1 MGDTVAAPAEAGRAG
16 SSVTRGSVSP
26 GGSTAA
32 PPRNN
37 LLWAIGGLAF
47 VAVVVIVA
55 AQRASTAPVGPAG
68 MAPPMA
74 GGARAPD
81 ISQMSPR
88 ERASRLFDRVM
99 RLDAEGKSDSVRLFA
114 PMALAAHEAVGTFDL
129 DLRYDYGRI
138 AEVSGNLDVAAAQ
151 ADSILREA
159 PDHLLGLILAMRVA
173 QDRGDN
179 AAADSLRRRLLAAR
193 DGELA
198 KGLQEYQL
206 HRNDIDA
213 ALAAAGSAGDR
224 R

>member
-1 MGDTVAAPAEAGRAG
+1 M
-16 SSVTRGSVSP
+16 
-26 GGSTAA
+26 
-32 PPRNN
+32 
-37 LLWAIGGLAF
+37 WAIGGLAF

-55 AQRASTAPVGPAG
+55 AQGSSTAPAGPAG

-74 GGARAPD
+74 GGAGAPD

-99 RLDAEGKSDSVRLFA
+99 RLDAEGKSDSIRLFA

-138 AEVSGNLDVAAAQ
+138 AEVSGDLDMAAAQ
-151 ADSILREA
+151 ADTILRQA
-159 PDHLLGLILAMRVA
+159 PDHLLGLILAMHVA
-173 QDRGDN
+173 QARGDR
-179 AAADSLRRRLLAAR
+179 ATVDSLRQRLLAVR
-193 DGELA
+193 DVELA
-198 KGLQEYQL
+198 KGLQEYDL

-213 ALAAAGSAGDR
+213 ALATAGAGDR